1 MQIKTESDI
10 YFFFL
15 KSQIK
20 NNLLRSQTTCKTKRL
35 LNSPQHFY
43 QLQTFQRG
51 NFALVTSTY
60 LSYRYNFCCNRGL
73 KYENLIMRIN
83 SSVKHKG
90 YFSLYKVLTKMLL
103 RFEKSYLSES
113 LWRYCRLKPAF
124 ACSRRWRHRM
134 WIILVV
140 RKQTSLT

>member
-35 LNSPQHFY
+35 LIHLAF
-43 QLQTFQRG
+43 
-51 NFALVTSTY
+51 
-60 LSYRYNFCCNRGL
+60 LSVADILARKLRVSYFNLSCYRYNFCCNRGL

-103 RFEKSYLSES
+103 RFEKSYLTES

-124 ACSRRWRHRM
+124 ACSGGD
-134 WIILVV
+134 IECG
-140 RKQTSLT
+140 